1 MILFQIQNMSN
12 NLQQII
18 TEMQI
23 LIGTKTRFI
32 AQEVDT
38 SKYLDE
44 EYLKQILKLMKFN
57 ETNTIYEVY
66 PQIVQISDTIISNI
80 YNIYNNIHK
89 AK

>member
-1 MILFQIQNMSN
+1 MSN
-12 NLQQII
+12 NLEQVI

-23 LIGTKTRFI
+23 LIGYKTRFI
-32 AQEVDT
+32 AEEVDT

-44 EYLKQILKLMKFN
+44 EYLKQILKSMKFN

-66 PQIVQISDTIISNI
+66 PQIVQISNTIISNI

>member
-1 MILFQIQNMSN
+1 MSN

-23 LIGTKTRFI
+23 LIGSKTRFI
-32 AQEVDT
+32 AEEVDI

-44 EYLKQILKLMKFN
+44 EYLKKTLKSMKFN

-66 PQIVQISDTIISNI
+66 PQIVQISDSIISNI
-80 YNIYNNIHK
+80 YSNNIHK
-89 AK
+89 VK